1 MITPEL
7 KDKVLNN
14 LLSHNDV
21 TYTFNIIQ
29 LANKLKD
36 VYKRQHIYLSRFRSI
51 HLSGILDVK
60 AYRNPAS
67 PRLLNTQITIFKT
80 TV

>member
-29 LANKLKD
+29 LAND
-36 VYKRQHIYLSRFRSI
+36 SI
-51 HLSGILDVK
+51 CNQL
-60 AYRNPAS
+60 
-67 PRLLNTQITIFKT
+67 LLNSL
-80 TV
+80 

>member
-29 LANKLKD
+29 LANE
-36 VYKRQHIYLSRFRSI
+36 
-51 HLSGILDVK
+51 
-60 AYRNPAS
+60 
-67 PRLLNTQITIFKT
+67 LNCSSDTIELF
-80 TV
+80 

>member
-29 LANKLKD
+29 LAALI
-36 VYKRQHIYLSRFRSI
+36 YKVTL
-51 HLSGILDVK
+51 V
-60 AYRNPAS
+60 
-67 PRLLNTQITIFKT
+67 
-80 TV
+80 

>member
-21 TYTFNIIQ
+21 TYTFNIAPVIQ
-29 LANKLKD
+29 
-36 VYKRQHIYLSRFRSI
+36 
-51 HLSGILDVK
+51 
-60 AYRNPAS
+60 
-67 PRLLNTQITIFKT
+67 
-80 TV
+80 

>member
-21 TYTFNIIQ
+21 TYTFNI
-29 LANKLKD
+29 LSSTYKCNFLGADNK
-36 VYKRQHIYLSRFRSI
+36 Q
-51 HLSGILDVK
+51 
-60 AYRNPAS
+60 
-67 PRLLNTQITIFKT
+67 
-80 TV
+80 

>member
-21 TYTFNIIQ
+21 TYTFT
-29 LANKLKD
+29 
-36 VYKRQHIYLSRFRSI
+36 
-51 HLSGILDVK
+51 
-60 AYRNPAS
+60 
-67 PRLLNTQITIFKT
+67 PRKCI
-80 TV
+80 

>member
-21 TYTFNIIQ
+21 TYTFNSYQFDGLI
-29 LANKLKD
+29 
-36 VYKRQHIYLSRFRSI
+36 
-51 HLSGILDVK
+51 
-60 AYRNPAS
+60 
-67 PRLLNTQITIFKT
+67 
-80 TV
+80 